1 MEPLLKDLESYM
13 KENKIRNTNF
23 SWESEIVKSRIE
35 NFILEFGEYEAEK
48 EMKTYFRSARNQI
61 YKKLY
66 TNTRIIQKEKL
77 NALSFNLKRLE
88 ERLNTLY
95 RDLKEYQYV
104 NKFFYEQSAKF
115 KNENYNMYLAN
126 NMSSIT

>member
-1 MEPLLKDLESYM
+1 
-13 KENKIRNTNF
+13 
-23 SWESEIVKSRIE
+23 
-35 NFILEFGEYEAEK
+35 
-48 EMKTYFRSARNQI
+48 
-61 YKKLY
+61 
-66 TNTRIIQKEKL
+66 
-77 NALSFNLKRLE
+77 LKRLE
-88 ERLNTLY
+88 ERLNMLY